1 MTAPAPS
8 SASTTA
14 SPLRAR
20 PDRSFLWA
28 FGLSLLVSILII
40 LPYFWWGSASGHDFE
55 FHAAS
60 WLDAAAQWHQGILY
74 PRWHQSANH
83 GFGEP
88 RFLFYPPLSWML
100 GAALGSLIP
109 WSAVPAAFIVLV
121 QTMAGLAAFAL
132 VRRFS
137 SSRAAVFAAVAY
149 AANPYALLVVYMR
162 SDFAEQLASAVLPLV
177 PLFAC
182 LLAVS
187 PPGPRWSRSGHIAG
201 FAVTFAA
208 VWLSNAPAGV
218 LASYSFLL
226 LFAWFA
232 WEKKSWRPLLF
243 GFAAIALGL
252 ALSAFYL
259 IPAAYE
265 QRWVNI
271 SQALSA
277 GLLPSENFLYTWIA
291 DPEHNLFNLI
301 ASTVAVLMIVLAFLA
316 AVFVIRRSRAQVSGL
331 APAQRDV
338 TSSITPAM
346 LLLAAAC
353 AFMMLR
359 LSSFLWPLLP
369 KLRFVQFPWRWALV
383 LAVPYA
389 WFLGS
394 VFAWPRRRVLWIL
407 ALLAVSGGS
416 AAFLI
421 THTWW
426 DSDDMSSLHDALD
439 QQQGFD
445 GTDEY
450 DPAGDDH
457 YNLPPHAPE
466 AIALAGDSG
475 PVPKADL
482 AVLQWGPERKLL
494 RVTSAQPLRV
504 ALRLLDYPA
513 WRVEVNGKPVS
524 VERPEQTA
532 QMIVPLPAGTS
543 LISVRFART
552 PDRTAGGLVSLGALF
567 LTAVLFGL
575 ARVKLRAEI
584 SVR

>member
-8 SASTTA
+8 SASSIA
-14 SPLRAR
+14 APSRAR
-20 PDRSFLWA
+20 PDRSLLWA
-28 FGLSLLVSILII
+28 FGLSLLVSVLII

-74 PRWHQSANH
+74 PRWHQWANH

-88 RFLFYPPLSWML
+88 RFIFYPPLSWLL
-100 GAALGSLIP
+100 GAALGSLLP
-109 WSAVPAAFIVLV
+109 WSAVPAAFVVLV
-121 QTMAGLAAFAL
+121 QTMAGLFAFAL

-137 SSRAAVFAAVAY
+137 SSRAGIFAAVAY
-149 AANPYALLVVYMR
+149 AANPYALLVIYMR

-177 PLFAC
+177 ALFAC
-182 LLAVS
+182 LLALS
-187 PPGPRWSRSGHIAG
+187 PPGSHWTRSRHIAG
-201 FAVTFAA
+201 FAAAFAA

-218 LASYSFLL
+218 LASYSLLL
-226 LFAWFA
+226 LFAWFT
-232 WEKKSWRPLLF
+232 WEEKSWRPLLS

-316 AVFVIRRSRAQVSGL
+316 AFFVIRRSRTSAFAS
-331 APAQRDV
+331 APGQPDV
-338 TSSITPAM
+338 APPMARAM
-346 LLLAAAC
+346 LWLAAAC
-353 AFMMLR
+353 VFMMLR
-359 LSSFLWPLLP
+359 LSSFLWPLFP

-394 VFAWPRRRVLWIL
+394 TFAWYRRRVLWIL
-407 ALLAVSGGS
+407 ALFAVSGGS

-426 DSDDMSSLHDALD
+426 DSDDMPSLYDALD

-457 YNLPPHAPE
+457 YNLPQHAPE
-466 AIALAGDSG
+466 AIALADDSG
-475 PVPKADL
+475 VVPKADL
-482 AVLQWGPERKLL
+482 AVLHWGPERKLL
-494 RVTSAQPLRV
+494 RVTSPQPLRI

-513 WRVEVNGKPVS
+513 WRVEVNGKSVS

-552 PDRTAGGLVSLGALF
+552 PDRTVGGLISLGALF
-567 LTAVLFGL
+567 LTALLFGSPRRP
-575 ARVKLRAEI
+575 AAG
-584 SVR
+584 